1 MHATEG
7 RGAAQERRQTIGRV
21 RTRRTAASSARSNAR
36 QCGKGGCS
44 IGGCLGAAPVVHGRP
59 GVLPGPGRRRRRR
72 LVEVT
77 ELDPKICLYCTGVH
91 VLTLVFLGI
100 VLAAPAFAQDQ

>member
-1 MHATEG
+1 M
-7 RGAAQERRQTIGRV
+7 
-21 RTRRTAASSARSNAR
+21 
-36 QCGKGGCS
+36 
-44 IGGCLGAAPVVHGRP
+44 
-59 GVLPGPGRRRRRR
+59 
-72 LVEVT
+72 EVT